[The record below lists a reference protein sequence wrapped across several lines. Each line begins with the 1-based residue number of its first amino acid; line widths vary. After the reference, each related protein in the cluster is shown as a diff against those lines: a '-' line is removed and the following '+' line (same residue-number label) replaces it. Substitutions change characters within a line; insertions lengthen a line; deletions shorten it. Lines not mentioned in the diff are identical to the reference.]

1 MAPVR
6 YRPPMSDTADENG
19 FDDVVAEILT
29 EARRRREAGEFPEE
43 LLAEIDEEFRRWAP
57 IAYRQRGLED
67 AIRAVEA
74 ASFID
79 VEAPIE
85 GSRPG
90 VVPVKQVIKKAT
102 AWYHL
107 HLARQVTALGVQVAR
122 PLRLLAEKVEGL
134 DDRVARLEA
143 VAPLPADTGQ
153 LTAPLTEDMIAA
165 VQHRLEGAPA
175 RIVVGDVGAG
185 PLVERLAAAGL
196 DVYGADPSTDV
207 DGDTELR
214 VAPLIE
220 HLADVADDLLGGVV
234 MIGLEG
240 RLAPE
245 GARRLVQ
252 LAVSRVRE
260 GGTIV
265 VVAAD
270 PDQWRESVGP
280 VGTDLAPGRAFVPET
295 WAHLLVSAGCR
306 VELAACGWAT
316 LVVGTVS

>member
-1 MAPVR
+1 
-6 YRPPMSDTADENG
+6 MSDTADENG

-29 EARRRREAGEFPEE
+29 EAQRRRDAGEFPEE

-134 DDRVARLEA
+134 DGRVARLEA
-143 VAPLPADTGQ
+143 VAPVSPDAGR
-153 LTAPLTEDMIAA
+153 LTAALTDDMVAA
-165 VQHRLEGAPA
+165 VQARLAGAPA
-175 RIVVGDVGAG
+175 RVVVGDVDASA
-185 PLVERLAAAGL
+185 LVERLAASGL

-207 DGDTELR
+207 DGDTEVR
-214 VAPLIE
+214 AAPLIE
-220 HLADVADDLLGGVV
+220 HLAAVPEDVLGGVV
-234 MIGLEG
+234 MVGLEG

-252 LAVSRVRE
+252 LAVDRVRS
-260 GGTIV
+260 GGTV
-265 VVAAD
+265 LVVAAD
-270 PDQWRESVGP
+270 PDQWREAVGP
-280 VGTDLAPGRAFVPET
+280 VGADLAPGRAFVPET
-295 WAHLLVSAGCR
+295 WAHLLASRGCH

-316 LVVGTVS
+316 LVVGTVN

>member
-1 MAPVR
+1 
-6 YRPPMSDTADENG
+6 MSDTADENG

-29 EARRRREAGEFPEE
+29 EAQRRRESGEFPEE

-122 PLRLLAEKVEGL
+122 PLRLLAEKVEGI
-134 DDRVARLEA
+134 DGRVARLES
-143 VAPLPADTGQ
+143 VAPLPPNDGRPM
-153 LTAPLTEDMIAA
+153 APLTDDMVTT
-165 VQHRLEGAPA
+165 VQTRLKGAPA
-175 RIVVGDVGAG
+175 RIVVGDVGAAE
-185 PLVERLAAAGL
+185 LVERLATAGL
-196 DVYGADPSTDV
+196 DVYGADLSEGVV

-214 VAPLIE
+214 AATLIE
-220 HLADVADDLLGGVV
+220 HLAAVPDDVLGGVV
-234 MIGLEG
+234 MVGLEG

-252 LAVSRVRE
+252 LAVERVRA
-260 GGTIV
+260 GGAV
-265 VVAAD
+265 LVVAAD

-280 VGTDLAPGRAFVPET
+280 VGADLAPGRAFVPET
-295 WAHLLVSAGCR
+295 WAHLLAAAGCH
-306 VELAACGWAT
+306 VELTACGWAT
-316 LVVGTVS
+316 LVVGTVT

>member
-1 MAPVR
+1 
-6 YRPPMSDTADENG
+6 MSDTADENG

-29 EARRRREAGEFPEE
+29 EAQRRREAGEFPEE

-74 ASFID
+74 ASFIEVD
-79 VEAPIE
+79 APLE

-134 DDRVARLEA
+134 DGRVARLET
-143 VAPLPADTGQ
+143 VAPLPPEAGR
-153 LTAPLTEDMIAA
+153 LVAPPTDEMVAA
-165 VQHRLEGAPA
+165 VHRRLEGAPA
-175 RIVVGDVGAG
+175 RIVVGDVDVA

-196 DVYGADPSTDV
+196 DVYGADSSADV

-214 VAPLIE
+214 AAPLIE
-220 HLADVADDLLGGVV
+220 HLAAVPDDVLGGVV
-234 MIGLEG
+234 MVGLEG

-245 GARRLVQ
+245 GARRLVE
-252 LAVSRVRE
+252 LAIDRVRA
-260 GGTIV
+260 GGTV
-265 VVAAD
+265 VVIAAD
-270 PDQWRESVGP
+270 PEEWRDTVGP
-280 VGTDLAPGRAFVPET
+280 VGADLAPGRAFVPET
-295 WAHLLVSAGCR
+295 WAHLLAAGGCH
-306 VELAACGWAT
+306 VELTACGWAT
-316 LVVGTVS
+316 LVVGTVN